1 MEGSELTSKFEG
13 RTPVANIEYFD
24 NKMKTERVAVQA
36 RAATGAEIQPA
47 SLIRAGHGIPV
58 DLGAA
63 GSDPQNT
70 EQSQPRL
77 SPVHQHTDAARTG
90 EAMIPAFETLADST
104 LISRAVD
111 GQAECFAALLD
122 RYSAAL
128 RKRISCMV

>member
-13 RTPVANIEYFD
+13 RTPMANIEYFD

-63 GSDPQNT
+63 GSDPQST
-70 EQSQPRL
+70 EQSKLPRAGPIL
-77 SPVHQHTDAARTG
+77 PGR
-90 EAMIPAFETLADST
+90 DSE
-104 LISRAVD
+104 D
-111 GQAECFAALLD
+111 P
-122 RYSAAL
+122 
-128 RKRISCMV
+128 RIGSGCRPD